1 MEARRHKV
9 KETKAKSTRSDAGKD
24 PKQAGQ
30 EFDSLKHRVR
40 ENVPRRMNDLFFLL

>member
-1 MEARRHKV
+1 MEAKRHKV
-9 KETKAKSTRSDAGKD
+9 KGTKAKSTRSDAGKD

-40 ENVPRRMNDLFFLL
+40 ENVPRRMNDLFFFF